1 MTGVIRGPR
10 PASSYVPHSGAG
22 HMSAGLHEVVMSIEA
37 TMSAGGARV
46 SASSEDILHVS
57 FACCS
62 GVSFLLLKVALR
74 VTVSWVG
81 ADMCDRL

>member
-1 MTGVIRGPR
+1 MAGVIRGPR

-22 HMSAGLHEVVMSIEA
+22 HMSGVGLPEVVMSIEA

-62 GVSFLLLKVALR
+62 SVSYHI
-74 VTVSWVG
+74 
-81 ADMCDRL
+81 C